1 MRIKAIISYD
11 GSGFSGYQVQPNG
24 RTVQEEVERVLTHM
38 NRGQFTRI
46 IASGRT
52 DTGVHAVGQ
61 VIHFDTPLSI
71 PPSSWVRAL
80 NSQLPGDIRVMSV
93 EEVREDFHA
102 RYDVQ
107 WKTYRY
113 KWTLEEIPLPF
124 ERLLLSHIPGK
135 KPDIDRMR
143 EAADALV
150 GEHDFR
156 SFSAANTSIQDFVR
170 TIYDVRIERYGQ
182 QLHLVITGNGFLYN
196 MVRIIAGTLWEV
208 GVGKHRPD
216 EMAAII
222 AAKDRSQAGRTAP
235 PQGLYLEKVGYESR

>member
-24 RTVQEEVERVLTHM
+24 RTVQEEVERVLTRM
-38 NRGQFTRI
+38 NQGVFTRI
-46 IASGRT
+46 TASGRT

-61 VIHFDTPLSI
+61 VIHFDTALSI
-71 PPSSWVRAL
+71 PPSGWVRAL
-80 NSQLPGDIRVMSV
+80 NSQLPGDIRVMTV

-102 RYDVQ
+102 RFDVE

-113 KWTLEEIPLPF
+113 KWTLEDIPLPF
-124 ERLLLSHIPGK
+124 ERHLLSHIPGK
-135 KPDIDRMR
+135 QPDIDRMR
-143 EAADALV
+143 EAATALV

-156 SFSAANTSIQDFVR
+156 CFSAANTSIQDFVR

-208 GVGKHRPD
+208 GIGKHGPD
-216 EMAAII
+216 EMSAII
-222 AAKDRSQAGRTAP
+222 AAKDRSKAGKTAP
-235 PQGLYLEKVGYESR
+235 PQGLYLEKVGYKKR

>member
-24 RTVQEEVERVLTHM
+24 RTVQEEIERVLTQM
-38 NRGQFTRI
+38 NRGVFTRI
-46 IASGRT
+46 TASGRT

-61 VIHFDTPLSI
+61 VIHFDTQLSI
-71 PPSSWVRAL
+71 PPAGWVKAL
-80 NSQLPGDIRVMSV
+80 NSQLPGDIRVMAV

-102 RYDVQ
+102 RYDVE

-113 KWTLEEIPLPF
+113 KWTLEDIPLPF
-124 ERLLLSHIPGK
+124 ERRMLSHIPGK

-143 EAADALV
+143 KAAEALI

-196 MVRIIAGTLWEV
+196 MVRIIAGTLWEI
-208 GVGKHRPD
+208 GTGKFSPD
-216 EMAAII
+216 AMPEII